1 MDLNMDISDHPSNHP
16 GSILIVDDDAV
27 SLSLLNELLA
37 DSGYFVRAVD
47 SGTMAIKWVQDQV
60 PDIILLDVQMPEM
73 DGYEVC
79 RRIKSDPS
87 VRDVPVLFI
96 SAHGESVDKA
106 ACFDV
111 GGVDFI
117 TKPIDIAEV
126 LARINHHLTLRHLH
140 QNLEGLVKQR
150 TEELVS
156 ANRQLRA
163 EIKERK
169 RTEAAL
175 AGEKALL
182 HCVMDSIPDHIFYK
196 DNESVYLGCNKAYAA
211 YTGLSQKEQTG
222 RTDFDIFAKE
232 TAEFYQHKDQELL
245 SSAKPARYEEWVSYP
260 DNRKALLDTLKTPYY
275 GPDGEM
281 LGLVAIS
288 RDITEIKQA
297 EEERLSLSRQLRQTQ
312 KLEAIGT
319 LAGGIAHDFN
329 NILSSIIGFTELAMD
344 DVQKGSALEDN
355 LEEVYLAGKRAK
367 ELVKQ
372 ILTFSRKPKDVHQP
386 VNIGMIAKEVLKLL
400 RASIPVSIDIKQD
413 IQSEATVMSDPTQ
426 IHQIFLNLCTN
437 AAQSMEERG
446 GKLMVQVKDTTIADG
461 LTADVASIRPGNYV
475 TIRVVD
481 TGVGISEK
489 ELDHVFEPYFTT
501 KTSSEGTG
509 LGLSVVH
516 GIVKSCGGEIYISS
530 TVSQG
535 SVFTVYLPIAK
546 GGGSTKPKLV
556 DNACPRGVESIL
568 VVDDEMAIV
577 KTQGSILER
586 HGYTVTLCTNS
597 QAALA
602 LFRTEPHRFDL
613 VLTDMTMPMLS
624 GDLMAQEMRRIRPD
638 IPIILCT
645 GYHKQMSADEALE
658 KGFDAYEMKPLT
670 RSVLLDTVRRVL
682 DRNPSSRIQQSG

>member
-1 MDLNMDISDHPSNHP
+1 MDLNLELPDQLSNHS
-16 GSILIVDDDAV
+16 GSVLIVDDDAI
-27 SLSLLNELLA
+27 SLSLLNELLT

-47 SGTMAIKWVQDQV
+47 SGSMAIKWFQEQA

-87 VRDVPVLFI
+87 AVDIPILFV
-96 SAHGESVDKA
+96 SAYGKSIDKA

-117 TKPIDIAEV
+117 TKPIDTAEV
-126 LARINHHLTLRHLH
+126 LARINHHLTLHRLH
-140 QNLEGLVKQR
+140 QDLEGLVKQR

-163 EIKERK
+163 EITERK
-169 RTEAAL
+169 RTAAAL

-182 HCVMDSIPDHIFYK
+182 RCVMDSIPDHIFFK
-196 DNESVYLGCNKAYAA
+196 DNEGAYLGCNKAYAA
-211 YTGLSQKEQTG
+211 YTGMSQEEKSG
-222 RTDFDIFAKE
+222 RTDFDIFSKE
-232 TAEFYQHKDQELL
+232 TAEFYQRKDQELL
-245 SSAKPARYEEWVSYP
+245 SSAKPARYEEWVTYP
-260 DNRKALLDTLKTPYY
+260 DNRKVLLDTLKTPYY

-297 EEERLSLSRQLRQTQ
+297 EEERLNLSRQLRQTQ

-344 DVQKGSALEDN
+344 DAPKGSALEDN
-355 LEEVYLAGKRAK
+355 LQEVYLAGKRAK

-372 ILTFSRKPKDVHQP
+372 ILTFARKPKEVHQP
-386 VNIGMIAKEVLKLL
+386 VNVGMIAIEVLKLL
-400 RASIPVSIDIKQD
+400 RASIPVSIDIKHD
-413 IQSEATVMSDPTQ
+413 IQSEAMVMSDPTQ
-426 IHQIFLNLCTN
+426 IHQVFLNLCTN

-446 GKLMVQVKDTTIADG
+446 GKLMVQVKDITISDDFPAQI
-461 LTADVASIRPGNYV
+461 ASIRPGRYV
-475 TIRVVD
+475 RIKVVD

-489 ELDHVFEPYFTT
+489 ALDLVFEPYFST
-501 KTSSEGTG
+501 KTSKEGTG

-516 GIVKSCGGEIYISS
+516 GIVKSCGGEIHIAS
-530 TVSQG
+530 TESKG

-546 GGGSTKPKLV
+546 GCGRTPKLV
-556 DNACPRGVESIL
+556 DNDYPGGVESIL

-586 HGYTVTLCTNS
+586 QGYTVTLCTNS

-624 GDLMAQEMRRIRPD
+624 GELMAQEMRLIRPD

-645 GYHKQMSADEALE
+645 GYHKQMSANQALE

-670 RSVLLDTVRRVL
+670 RTVLLETVRRVL
-682 DRNPSSRIQQSG
+682 DQNSSSHI

>member
-1 MDLNMDISDHPSNHP
+1 
-16 GSILIVDDDAV
+16 
-27 SLSLLNELLA
+27 
-37 DSGYFVRAVD
+37 
-47 SGTMAIKWVQDQV
+47 
-60 PDIILLDVQMPEM
+60 
-73 DGYEVC
+73 
-79 RRIKSDPS
+79 
-87 VRDVPVLFI
+87 
-96 SAHGESVDKA
+96 
-106 ACFDV
+106 
-111 GGVDFI
+111 
-117 TKPIDIAEV
+117 
-126 LARINHHLTLRHLH
+126 
-140 QNLEGLVKQR
+140 
-150 TEELVS
+150 
-156 ANRQLRA
+156 
-163 EIKERK
+163 
-169 RTEAAL
+169 
-175 AGEKALL
+175 
-182 HCVMDSIPDHIFYK
+182 
-196 DNESVYLGCNKAYAA
+196 
-211 YTGLSQKEQTG
+211 
-222 RTDFDIFAKE
+222 
-232 TAEFYQHKDQELL
+232 
-245 SSAKPARYEEWVSYP
+245 
-260 DNRKALLDTLKTPYY
+260 
-275 GPDGEM
+275 
-281 LGLVAIS
+281 
-288 RDITEIKQA
+288 
-297 EEERLSLSRQLRQTQ
+297 
-312 KLEAIGT
+312 
-319 LAGGIAHDFN
+319 
-329 NILSSIIGFTELAMD
+329 
-344 DVQKGSALEDN
+344 
-355 LEEVYLAGKRAK
+355 
-367 ELVKQ
+367 
-372 ILTFSRKPKDVHQP
+372 
-386 VNIGMIAKEVLKLL
+386 
-400 RASIPVSIDIKQD
+400 
-413 IQSEATVMSDPTQ
+413 MSDPTQ

-461 LTADVASIRPGNYV
+461 LTADVASIRPANYV

-516 GIVKSCGGEIYISS
+516 GIVKSCGGEIHISS

-546 GGGSTKPKLV
+546 GGSTTPKLV

>member
-1 MDLNMDISDHPSNHP
+1 MDLSDQPSNHSV
-16 GSILIVDDDAV
+16 SILIVDDDAV
-27 SLSLLNELLA
+27 SLSLLNELLT

-47 SGTMAIKWVQDQV
+47 SGRMAIKWVQEQA

-87 VRDVPVLFI
+87 ISDIPILFV
-96 SAHGESVDKA
+96 SAYSESVDKA
-106 ACFDV
+106 ACFNV

-117 TKPIDIAEV
+117 TKPIDTAEV
-126 LARINHHLTLRHLH
+126 LARINHHLTLHQLH

-163 EIKERK
+163 EIAERR

-182 HCVMDSIPDHIFYK
+182 RCVMDSIPDHIFFK
-196 DNESVYLGCNKAYAA
+196 DNESIYLGCNKAYAA
-211 YTGLSQKEQTG
+211 YTGLSQKEQIG
-222 RTDFDIFAKE
+222 RTDFDIFSKE
-232 TAEFYQHKDQELL
+232 TAVFYHRKDQALL
-245 SSAKPARYEEWVSYP
+245 SSAKPARYEEWVTYP
-260 DNRKALLDTLKTPYY
+260 DNRKVLLDTLKTPYY
-275 GPDGEM
+275 GPDDEI

-344 DVQKGSALEDN
+344 DARKGSALEDN

-372 ILTFSRKPKDVHQP
+372 ILTFARKPKEVRQP
-386 VNIGMIAKEVLKLL
+386 ANIGMIAGEVLKLL
-400 RASIPVSIDIKQD
+400 RASIPVSIDIKHD
-413 IQSEATVMSDPTQ
+413 IQSESVVMSDPTQ
-426 IHQIFLNLCTN
+426 IHQIFMNLCTN

-446 GKLMVQVKDTTIADG
+446 GKLMVQVKDTTVKDG
-461 LTADVASIRPGNYV
+461 FPADVASIRPGNYV
-475 TIRVVD
+475 RIRVID

-489 ELDHVFEPYFTT
+489 ALDLVFEPYFTT
-501 KTSSEGTG
+501 KTYNEGTG

-516 GIVKSCGGEIYISS
+516 GIVKSCGGEIHIAS
-530 TVSQG
+530 TESQG
-535 SVFTVYLPIAK
+535 SVFTIYLPIAK
-546 GGGSTKPKLV
+546 GGDRTPKVV
-556 DNACPRGVESIL
+556 DNDHPGGVESIL

-586 HGYTVTLCTNS
+586 QGYTVTLCTNS

-613 VLTDMTMPMLS
+613 VLTDMTMPMMS
-624 GDLMAQEMRRIRPD
+624 GELMSQEMRLIRPD

-645 GYHKQMSADEALE
+645 GYHKQMSADQALE

-682 DRNPSSRIQQSG
+682 DRDPSTRIQSCG